1 MSTPPP
7 PPPGEPYDPNQPGQ
21 QPGQPPPYG
30 EQQPSYGQQ
39 PPEGFASYP
48 PPYAPPVQGGY
59 GQGPE
64 NHPNA
69 TTALVLGIVG
79 VICCSL
85 TAPFAWV
92 MGKKAMD
99 EIDASGGRIGGRGN
113 AQAGYVLG
121 ILGTILMVLAIVVTV
136 IAVAVGGFAF
146 TFNAGT

>member
-7 PPPGEPYDPNQPGQ
+7 PPPGDPDYPNQPHGEQPGSGDQSQ
-21 QPGQPPPYG
+21 QPP
-30 EQQPSYGQQ
+30 YGQQ
-39 PPEGFASYP
+39 PPGGFASYP

-59 GQGPE
+59 GQQPE

-121 ILGTILMVLAIVVTV
+121 IVGTILLVLGIVVV
-136 IAVAVGGFAF
+136 AIAVVLGGFAF

>member
-1 MSTPPP
+1 MSTPPPP
-7 PPPGEPYDPNQPGQ
+7 PPPGEPYDQNQPPGQ
-21 QPGQPPPYG
+21 QP
-30 EQQPSYGQQ
+30 PSYGQQ
-39 PPEGFASYP
+39 PPPYGQQPSEGYASYP

-59 GQGPE
+59 GQQPE

-79 VICCSL
+79 VICCAL

-92 MGKKAMD
+92 IGKKAMD
-99 EIDASGGRIGGRGN
+99 EIDASGGRIGGRGS

-121 ILGTILMVLAIVVTV
+121 ILGTVLMILGIIVVA

-146 TFNAGT
+146 TVNTGT

>member
-7 PPPGEPYDPNQPGQ
+7 PPPGDPYDPNR
-21 QPGQPPPYG
+21 PPG
-30 EQQPSYGQQ
+30 EQPWSGDQGQQ
-39 PPEGFASYP
+39 PPGGFASYP

-59 GQGPE
+59 GQQPQ

-79 VICCSL
+79 VICCAL

-99 EIDASGGRIGGRGN
+99 EIDASGGRVGGRGN

-121 ILGTILMVLAIVVTV
+121 IVGTILLVLGIVVTA
-136 IAVAVGGFAF
+136 IAITVGGFAF

>member
-7 PPPGEPYDPNQPGQ
+7 PPPGEPYDPNQP
-21 QPGQPPPYG
+21 PGSQPPPYG
-30 EQQPSYGQQ
+30 QQQ

-59 GQGPE
+59 GQQPE

-99 EIDASGGRIGGRGN
+99 EIDASGGRLGGRGN

-121 ILGTILMVLAIVVTV
+121 ILGTILMVLGIVFIA

>member
-7 PPPGEPYDPNQPGQ
+7 PPPGDPYDPNQP
-21 QPGQPPPYG
+21 PG
-30 EQQPSYGQQ
+30 EQPWSGDQGQQ
-39 PPEGFASYP
+39 PPHGQQPPGGFASYP

-59 GQGPE
+59 GQQPE

-79 VICCSL
+79 IICCSL

-99 EIDASGGRIGGRGN
+99 EIDASGGRIGGRGS

-121 ILGTILMVLAIVVTV
+121 IVGTILLVLAIVVV
-136 IAVAVGGFAF
+136 AIAVVLGGFAF